1 MVKKIYLVRHGK
13 INIGDEKR
21 YIGITDISLDETGK
35 RQAMALRKY
44 FSDIVIDKAY
54 TSPLK
59 RCMETISIVLKGRN
73 IEIKEMDELKEINMG
88 DWEYRTFD
96 YIKEHF
102 PEEFEKR
109 GMAMD
114 SYTTPKGESFRNLQ
128 NRVMPLFNK
137 IIERKDENVLIVAH
151 AGVNRVILSKLMDLP
166 LKKLM
171 DIKQPYGCINI
182 LSFNKDSG
190 EWIWEKE

>member
-13 INIGDEKR
+13 IDIGDEKR

-35 RQAMALRKY
+35 RQAIDMRRKL
-44 FSDIVIDKAY
+44 SDIVLDRAY

-59 RCMETISIVLKGRN
+59 RCMETISIILKGRN

-102 PEEFEKR
+102 PEEFKKR
-109 GMAMD
+109 GMALD

-128 NRVMPLFNK
+128 NRVMSIFNK
-137 IIERKDENVLIVAH
+137 IIEGKDENVLIVAH

-190 EWIWEKE
+190 KWIWEKE